1 VSTQPPELERQL
13 AADEPDGARPP
24 VLPPPPVIPIKVS
37 APAEEPPLLPPL
49 SPAQWAWVRK
59 AARLLLVLVA
69 LYVIGRLFYIAG
81 SALLPFIVGLILAYL
96 LLPLVNQLTRS
107 VPRWVA
113 ILLVYGLAFGFFLA
127 FVIFL
132 VPPIIGQIGEA
143 VRGMP
148 SLDQIQQQSD
158 RWLVWYY
165 ANVPEDIQPTIN
177 TAVSRAL
184 TSLQSNITTYAQNA
198 GTFVFNTVLGLLNT
212 LGFIFGF
219 LIVPFWLFYILN
231 DQQAG
236 VRAIDRLLPAAIR
249 KDVWAILG
257 ILDSVFSKYIRGQL
271 ILGVAVGAAVGG
283 GLLVL
288 RLFGIQVPYILLLA
302 IISGFTE
309 LIPVVGPIIGAVPG
323 IVLALFTDNPLLSV
337 AVVAALYILVQQLE
351 NSVLVPRI
359 VGESVNLHPAVLMV
373 LLVVCSQAFGLLGAI
388 LAAPASAAARDIFN
402 YLYRRLSPPET
413 QSDEG

>member
-1 VSTQPPELERQL
+1 VTTKPPELERQL
-13 AADEPDGARPP
+13 AADEPEGERPP
-24 VLPPPPVIPIKVS
+24 ALPPPPVMPVK
-37 APAEEPPLLPPL
+37 APEPEAEPALLPPL
-49 SPAQWAWVRK
+49 STTQWAWARK

-69 LYVIGRLFYIAG
+69 LYVVGRLLYIAG

-96 LLPLVNQLTRS
+96 LLPLVNRLTLS

-113 ILLVYGLAFGFFLA
+113 ILIVYGLAFGVFIA
-127 FVIFL
+127 FILFI
-132 VPPIIGQIGEA
+132 VPPIIGQVGEL
-143 VRGMP
+143 VRSIP
-148 SLDQIQQQSD
+148 SFAQIEQQSN
-158 RWLVWYY
+158 RLLSWYN
-165 ANVPEDIQPTIN
+165 ANVPADLKPTID
-177 TAVSRAL
+177 TAVSRAVTSIQNNL
-184 TSLQSNITTYAQNA
+184 TAYAQNV
-198 GTFVFNTVLGLLNT
+198 GTFALNTVLGLLNT

-236 VRAIDRLLPAAIR
+236 VRALDRLLPQAIR
-249 KDVWAILG
+249 RDVWAILG

-271 ILGVAVGAAVGG
+271 FLGLVVGVVAGA

-288 RLFGIQVPYILLLA
+288 SMFGIRVPYILLLA
-302 IISGFTE
+302 IFAGFTE
-309 LIPVVGPIIGAVPG
+309 LIPVVGPIIGAIPA
-323 IVLALFTDNPLLSV
+323 IVLALFSDNPIV
-337 AVVAALYILVQQLE
+337 AVLAVTALYIAIQQLE
-351 NSVLVPRI
+351 NTVLVPRI

-413 QSDEG
+413 QM